1 MFFTNKLKTFFLLG
15 SLLFAVDVIIAQS
28 TPNPCD
34 FEKVTCGDVEISA
47 LLNSFDNDTI
57 LYALPGRSMPFW
69 FAFGDSETEI
79 IDTSFVPNFDVF
91 IIKNEPGTPSTHP
104 IWETRENE
112 YYTYLTDVS
121 FSEAGTYSVSL
132 TGFSDPVGDFK
143 VDLVFIVP
151 PETNFCEEAP
161 AGKCGAVKGNQIFL
175 KKSSSNVVPV
185 DEVMPEILVGV
196 IDSVSGSLDSAFSGT
211 IYVEKENGPGELYGI
226 LSMTGDRWFNFNNL
240 KFSQPGYYTLR
251 FFSEDKSLYNEA
263 FVDVEVGE
271 TTNGFTILTRNNL
284 VVYPNPFDDKVVC
297 VANSDL
303 KGGKIEIFTCSGQ
316 KVLERKVSKSLNQ
329 IVLETGYLTPGVYI
343 LSITGTSFFENN
355 TFKIVK

>member
-121 FSEAGTYSVSL
+121 FSEAGTYSVSFL
-132 TGFSDPVGDFK
+132 ELFVS
-143 VDLVFIVP
+143 FI
-151 PETNFCEEAP
+151 
-161 AGKCGAVKGNQIFL
+161 I
-175 KKSSSNVVPV
+175 S
-185 DEVMPEILVGV
+185 
-196 IDSVSGSLDSAFSGT
+196 
-211 IYVEKENGPGELYGI
+211 
-226 LSMTGDRWFNFNNL
+226 
-240 KFSQPGYYTLR
+240 
-251 FFSEDKSLYNEA
+251 FFSAMLALSFLIKFLSVLSFTPYVIYRIA
-263 FVDVEVGE
+263 L
-271 TTNGFTILTRNNL
+271 GFFLL
-284 VVYPNPFDDKVVC
+284 WQVY
-297 VANSDL
+297 S
-303 KGGKIEIFTCSGQ
+303 
-316 KVLERKVSKSLNQ
+316 
-329 IVLETGYLTPGVYI
+329 
-343 LSITGTSFFENN
+343 
-355 TFKIVK
+355 